1 MRKVLPVSLP
11 ESLFKEVKKLS
22 QKQETSISEIVREAL
37 KQFLFKT
44 EFEEIRRKAM
54 IEAEKKENFY
64 RKKRYLRKYPDEDFF
79 DTNVFISFRLLV
91 PSTPGVV

>member
-54 IEAEKKENFY
+54 IEAAKKGKFLSEEKIFE
-64 RKKRYLRKYPDEDFF
+64 E
-79 DTNVFISFRLLV
+79 IS
-91 PSTPGVV
+91 